1 MIRTSTGS
9 PSQVWAIVPVKQLS
23 RAKQRLSAVLS
34 GQERIALARAMLHDV
49 LATLSATP
57 ELAGILV
64 VTGDTTVARIA
75 AQFGAAVVGDVIEAG
90 VNAAVQHGLRA
101 PEVASAGVLIV
112 PADIPFATPVDLQA
126 VLAGL
131 DHTPVVLAP
140 AWSDGGT
147 NALAM
152 CQRDLVVP
160 SFGSDSCARHQ
171 ALARSAGLACGIVRL
186 EGLGRDIDGAD
197 DLMPPVI
204 ARPSSQTA
212 RLLLELKMAKRL
224 ADAALSVSGRPV

>member
-1 MIRTSTGS
+1 MTRTSTDGA
-9 PSQVWAIVPVKQLS
+9 SQVWAIVPVKQLS

-34 GQERIALARAMLHDV
+34 AQERIALARAMLHDV

-57 ELAGILV
+57 ELAGVLV
-64 VTGDTTVARIA
+64 VSGDTTVARVA
-75 AQFGAAVVGDVIEAG
+75 AQCGAAVVGDVMEAG

-101 PEVASAGVLIV
+101 PAVSDAGVLII
-112 PADIPFATPVDLQA
+112 PADIPFATPADLQR

-131 DHTPVVLAP
+131 RDAHVVLAP
-140 AWSDGGT
+140 ASSDGGT

-152 CQRDLVVP
+152 RRRDLMAP
-160 SFGSDSCARHQ
+160 SFGHDSFVRHQ

-186 EGLGRDIDGAD
+186 EGLGQDIDGPD
-197 DLMPPVI
+197 DLVVPLT

-212 RLLLELKMAKRL
+212 QLLLELKMAKRL
-224 ADAALSVSGRPV
+224 PDAVLSAGRQV